1 MNQNNLKELLLGIS
15 TLVQP
20 IVNGLNQILKD
31 PKTIEVIENIAT
43 WMHETERTLPFMEQM
58 VGEIKS
64 NSNLAEAGHT
74 ITYKQ
79 LFTLLS
85 HSDNIKNTSLYDL
98 INQGYFQQHLLEC
111 FDEVEITGH
120 FNRRKSIIEEA
131 FKLYEL
137 KFYAGCLCLLL
148 SQLEGIITD
157 YLIFKKIIIKN
168 PNTKKFEYTDGKQG
182 SVTGLSEKIQLAKNI
197 NKNFSRLEL
206 FKFDQDSNRKFN
218 NERNDILH
226 GSNIDNFTIERC
238 LILFIWIDSIVGSI
252 YKEEVIN
259 SLSRK

>member
-79 LFTLLS
+79 L
-85 HSDNIKNTSLYDL
+85 
-98 INQGYFQQHLLEC
+98 
-111 FDEVEITGH
+111 
-120 FNRRKSIIEEA
+120 
-131 FKLYEL
+131 
-137 KFYAGCLCLLL
+137 
-148 SQLEGIITD
+148 
-157 YLIFKKIIIKN
+157 
-168 PNTKKFEYTDGKQG
+168 
-182 SVTGLSEKIQLAKNI
+182 
-197 NKNFSRLEL
+197 
-206 FKFDQDSNRKFN
+206 
-218 NERNDILH
+218 LH
-226 GSNIDNFTIERC
+226 
-238 LILFIWIDSIVGSI
+238 
-252 YKEEVIN
+252 Y
-259 SLSRK
+259 